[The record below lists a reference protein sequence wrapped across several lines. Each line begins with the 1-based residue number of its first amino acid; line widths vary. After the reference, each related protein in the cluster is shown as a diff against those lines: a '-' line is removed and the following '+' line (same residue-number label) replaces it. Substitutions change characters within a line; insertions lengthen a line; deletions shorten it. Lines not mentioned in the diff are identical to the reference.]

1 MKSKK
6 ASGFG
11 FEAQL
16 SITGKGRYA
25 AAYGLSCKKDYNGLH
40 ATAPR
45 RTIPYPN
52 TRPATAPSPKP
63 PNSLTATKAP
73 STAKSSGTAPKG
85 GNTVPKKPNGKA
97 GLPNGVSGNPIS
109 SNGSTRTGGRVS
121 DRAGIKKRPNRRQR
135 SEKRIIGLG
144 RTRYPPYHHL
154 QIEEPPSRRYCP
166 DSR

>member
-1 MKSKK
+1 MVW
-6 ASGFG
+6 
-11 FEAQL
+11 QL
-16 SITGKGRYA
+16 RNWYCANMAVRGIESAFIH
-25 AAYGLSCKKDYNGLH
+25 DN
-40 ATAPR
+40 
-45 RTIPYPN
+45 
-52 TRPATAPSPKP
+52 RPSE
-63 PNSLTATKAP
+63 NI
-73 STAKSSGTAPKG
+73 APKG
-85 GNTVPKKPNGKA
+85 GNTAPKKPNGKA

-154 QIEEPPSRRYCP
+154 QIEEPQSRRHCP